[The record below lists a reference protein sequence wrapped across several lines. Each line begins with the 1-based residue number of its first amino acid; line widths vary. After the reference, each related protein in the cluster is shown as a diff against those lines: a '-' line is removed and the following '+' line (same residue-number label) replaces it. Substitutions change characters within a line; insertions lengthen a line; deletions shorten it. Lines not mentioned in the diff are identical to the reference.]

1 MAKKPTILIT
11 GCSDGSIGHSLALEF
26 VRQNYHVF
34 ASSRRL
40 STMKSLE
47 KNPDVTLIELD
58 VTSPSSIQA
67 AYEIVFAATGGTLDI
82 LYQNAGVRTIALAM
96 HCDYELALKIFGTN
110 IIGIVE
116 ITRVFMPLLMKAG
129 PGSRIAFSSSLAGY
143 MPIPTQS
150 LYNASKAALHSY
162 ISTLEL
168 ELKPFGIF
176 VIDVAS
182 GTVGTAML
190 TQNQMEKLPE
200 DSPYKSIE
208 SDLNEAWV
216 KIGGGIPVEA
226 YTKHVVGK
234 VLRKNP
240 PQRFFAGAGATLGWA
255 IDKLNAGWIYKA
267 FFWKIFAL
275 GKLSQAQH

>member
-1 MAKKPTILIT
+1 MAKKSTILIT

-40 STMKSLE
+40 NTMKSLE
-47 KNPDVTLIELD
+47 KDPNITLIELD

-67 AYEIVFAATGGTLDI
+67 AYETVSAATGGTLDI
-82 LYQNAGVRTIALAM
+82 LYQNAGVRTITLAM

-110 IIGIVE
+110 ILGIVE
-116 ITRVFMPLLMKAG
+116 IIRVFMPLLMKTS

-190 TQNQMEKLPE
+190 IKNQMEKLPE
-200 DSPYKSIE
+200 DSPYKLIE

-234 VLRKNP
+234 VLQKNP

>member
-1 MAKKPTILIT
+1 MAMKPTILIT

-34 ASSRRL
+34 AGSRRL
-40 STMKSLE
+40 CTMKSLE
-47 KNPDVTLIELD
+47 KNPDITLIELD

-67 AYEIVFAATGGTLDI
+67 AYETVFAATVGTLDI

-96 HCDYELALKIFGTN
+96 HCDYELALKIFSTN
-110 IIGIVE
+110 ILGTVE

-234 VLRKNP
+234 VLQKNP

-255 IDKLNAGWIYKA
+255 IDKLNADWVYKA

-275 GKLSQAQH
+275 GKLSRAQD

>member
-1 MAKKPTILIT
+1 MARKPTILIT

-47 KNPDVTLIELD
+47 KDPDITLIELD
-58 VTSPSSIQA
+58 VTSPSSIQV
-67 AYEIVFAATGGTLDI
+67 AYERISAATGGTLDI

-110 IIGIVE
+110 MLGVVE

-168 ELKPFGIF
+168 ELEPFGIF

-200 DSPYKSIE
+200 GMHNHS
-208 SDLNEAWV
+208 
-216 KIGGGIPVEA
+216 
-226 YTKHVVGK
+226 
-234 VLRKNP
+234 R
-240 PQRFFAGAGATLGWA
+240 
-255 IDKLNAGWIYKA
+255 A
-267 FFWKIFAL
+267 FR
-275 GKLSQAQH
+275 

>member
-47 KNPDVTLIELD
+47 KNPDITLTELD

-67 AYEIVFAATGGTLDI
+67 AYQTVFAATGGTLDI

-110 IIGIVE
+110 ILGIVE

-240 PQRFFAGAGATLGWA
+240 PKRFFAGAGATLGWA

-267 FFWKIFAL
+267 FFWQIFAL

>member
-1 MAKKPTILIT
+1 MARKPTIFIT

-47 KNPDVTLIELD
+47 KDPDITLIELD
-58 VTSPSSIQA
+58 VISPSSIQV
-67 AYEIVFAATGGTLDI
+67 AYERISAATGGTLDI

-110 IIGIVE
+110 ILGVVE

-200 DSPYKSIE
+200 DSPYKLIE
-208 SDLNEAWV
+208 SDLKEAWV

-226 YTKHVVGK
+226 YTKHIVGK
-234 VLRKNP
+234 VLQKNP
-240 PQRFFAGAGATLGWA
+240 PQRFFARAGATLGWA

-275 GKLSQAQH
+275 GKLSQAQR

>member
-47 KNPDVTLIELD
+47 KDPDITLIELD

-67 AYEIVFAATGGTLDI
+67 ACERMSAATGGTLDI
-82 LYQNAGVRTIALAM
+82 LYQNAGVRTITLAM
-96 HCDYELALKIFGTN
+96 HF
-110 IIGIVE
+110 E

-129 PGSRIAFSSSLAGY
+129 PGSRIAFSSSLAGH

-162 ISTLEL
+162 ISILEL

-176 VIDVAS
+176 VINVAS

-190 TQNQMEKLPE
+190 TRNQMDILPE
-200 DSPYKSIE
+200 DSPYKLIE
-208 SDLNEAWV
+208 SDLNEA
-216 KIGGGIPVEA
+216 
-226 YTKHVVGK
+226 
-234 VLRKNP
+234 
-240 PQRFFAGAGATLGWA
+240 
-255 IDKLNAGWIYKA
+255 
-267 FFWKIFAL
+267 
-275 GKLSQAQH
+275 

>member
-1 MAKKPTILIT
+1 MARKPTILIT

-47 KNPDVTLIELD
+47 KDPDITLIELD
-58 VTSPSSIQA
+58 VTSPSSIQV
-67 AYEIVFAATGGTLDI
+67 AYERISAATGGTLDI

-110 IIGIVE
+110 MLGVVE

-168 ELKPFGIF
+168 ELEPFGIF

-182 GTVGTAML
+182 
-190 TQNQMEKLPE
+190 
-200 DSPYKSIE
+200 DSPYKLIE
-208 SDLNEAWV
+208 SDLHEAWV
-216 KIGGGIPVEA
+216 KIGGGIPAEA

-234 VLRKNP
+234 VLQKNP

-275 GKLSQAQH
+275 GKLSQAQR

>member
-1 MAKKPTILIT
+1 
-11 GCSDGSIGHSLALEF
+11 
-26 VRQNYHVF
+26 
-34 ASSRRL
+34 
-40 STMKSLE
+40 
-47 KNPDVTLIELD
+47 
-58 VTSPSSIQA
+58 
-67 AYEIVFAATGGTLDI
+67 
-82 LYQNAGVRTIALAM
+82 M
-96 HCDYELALKIFGTN
+96 HCDYALALKIFGTN
-110 IIGIVE
+110 ILGIVE

-168 ELKPFGIF
+168 ERKPFGIF
-176 VIDVAS
+176 VINVAS
-182 GTVGTAML
+182 GTVSTALL
-190 TQNQMEKLPE
+190 TQNQMEILPE
-200 DSPYKSIE
+200 DSPYKLIE

-216 KIGGGIPVEA
+216 RIGGGIPVEA
-226 YTKHVVGK
+226 YTKHVVQK
-234 VLRKNP
+234 ILQMNP